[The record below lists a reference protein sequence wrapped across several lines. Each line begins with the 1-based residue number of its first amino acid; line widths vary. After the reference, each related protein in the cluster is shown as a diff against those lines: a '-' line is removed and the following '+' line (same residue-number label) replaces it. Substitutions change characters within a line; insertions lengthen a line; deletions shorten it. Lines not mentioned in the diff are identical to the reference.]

1 MTGFYRLAGVTG
13 AALLLAFCLSGA
25 SAQTPSQTPRM
36 ACFQIS
42 DWSGWKLTPDAKS
55 MYIRVNVSRIYR
67 LDFGAA
73 CTAAGFGN
81 PHLITRTRGPTSV
94 CSPLDLDLRV
104 SQGHGTSVGCIVSNI
119 SQLSSDEAAALPR
132 SLRP

>member
-1 MTGFYRLAGVTG
+1 LTRFHRLAGALGVT
-13 AALLLAFCLSGA
+13 LLLAFGLSA
-25 SAQTPSQTPRM
+25 SAQPPSQAPKM
-36 ACFQIS
+36 SCFQIN

-73 CTAAGFGN
+73 CNAAGFGN
-81 PHLITRTRGPTSV
+81 PHLITKTRGSASI
-94 CSPLDLDLRV
+94 CSPLDLDLQV
-104 SQGHGTSVGCIVSNI
+104 SQGRGMSVGCIVSNI
-119 SQLSSDEAAALPR
+119 SQLSSEEAAALPR